1 KVITMSEYAIQ
12 IPESLLAT
20 VQQVAEKNRISV
32 NQFFLTAV
40 KNSLVTIQ
48 SLQKDKQPIELLE
61 DGRFSDSALEKASDL
76 SERWKNYF
84 ATARKAPDDF
94 MADVIDELPQQRVF

>member
-1 KVITMSEYAIQ
+1 MSEYAIQ
-12 IPESLLAT
+12 IPDSLLAT
-20 VQQVAEKNRISV
+20 VQQVSEKNRISV

-61 DGRFSDSALEKASDL
+61 EGSFSGSVQPQISDQDL
-76 SERWKNYF
+76 SERWENYF
-84 ATARKAPDDF
+84 ALARKAPDDF
-94 MADVIDELPQQRVF
+94 MADVIDEFPQQRDF

>member
-1 KVITMSEYAIQ
+1 MSEYAIQ
-12 IPESLLAT
+12 IPDSLLAK

-40 KNSLVTIQ
+40 KESLVAIQ
-48 SLQKDKQPIELLE
+48 FMQKHKQSNPIELSK
-61 DGRFSDSALEKASDL
+61 DGRFSGTPLERASDL
-76 SERWKNYF
+76 SERWENYF

>member
-1 KVITMSEYAIQ
+1 MSEYAIQ

-61 DGRFSDSALEKASDL
+61 DGRFSDSAQPLEKASDL

>member
-1 KVITMSEYAIQ
+1 MSEYALQ
-12 IPESLLAT
+12 IPDSLLAT

-40 KNSLVTIQ
+40 KSSLVTIQ
-48 SLQKDKQPIELLE
+48 AMQKHKYPIELSE
-61 DGRFSDSALEKASDL
+61 GSFSDPAQPLEKASDL

-84 ATARKAPDDF
+84 ATARKAPDEF